1 MSLMKFLLDHCVPA
15 SVGAV
20 LRERGHD
27 VVILTDV
34 LPQDAADQIVA
45 KVAELNDCVLV
56 TQDSD
61 FKKIANRIPD
71 GAKDRVRKLSRIA
84 LQCETPRCATRT
96 RLALAFIEF
105 EWRVCLESADPRMF
119 LTIGDRSM
127 RTAR

>member
-56 TQDSD
+56 THDSD

-71 GAKDRVRKLSRIA
+71 GAKDRVRKF
-84 LQCETPRCATRT
+84 
-96 RLALAFIEF
+96 RLAGRMLA
-105 EWRVCLESADPRMF
+105 R
-119 LTIGDRSM
+119 
-127 RTAR
+127 